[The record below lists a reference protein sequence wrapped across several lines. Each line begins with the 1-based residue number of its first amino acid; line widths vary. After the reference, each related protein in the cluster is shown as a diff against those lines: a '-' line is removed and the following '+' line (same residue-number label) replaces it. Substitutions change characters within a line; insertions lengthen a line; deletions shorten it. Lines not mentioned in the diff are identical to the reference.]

1 MSTCYTT
8 RGKEGWSLVELLVV
22 IGIIALFTAIFF
34 PVFARAREK
43 ARQTTCLSNLRQ
55 LATAATLYSD
65 DYDGYHTRGQFAPFT
80 GVHTWLDA
88 IDPYLKSKQIAVC
101 PTARR
106 TTALPYSYGYNIS
119 YWGAGDLLDGM
130 HGVQDLMPVHQSNVI
145 EPSET
150 VWMIDFER
158 YWGCGLEFGL
168 EEPTWRHNE
177 GANAAF
183 VDGHASWRKTLED
196 RLWTINAD

>member
-1 MSTCYTT
+1 MSICYARS
-8 RGKEGWSLVELLVV
+8 RGGWSLVELLVV
-22 IGIIALFTAIFF
+22 IGIIALLAAILF

-80 GVHTWLDA
+80 GVHTWTDA
-88 IDPYLKSKQIAVC
+88 IEPYMKSEQITVC

-106 TTALPYSYGYNIS
+106 SAALAFSYGYNIS
-119 YWGAGDLLDGM
+119 YWGAGDVLDGM
-130 HGVQDLMPVHQSNVI
+130 HGIQDAMPVHQANVS
-145 EPSET
+145 EPST
-150 VWMIDFER
+150 TLWIVDFER

-168 EEPTWRHNE
+168 EEPTPRHNE

-183 VDGHASWRKTLED
+183 VDGHAKWSKEFEVP
-196 RLWTINAD
+196 LWTINAD

>member
-1 MSTCYTT
+1 MRSS
-8 RGKEGWSLVELLVV
+8 RGWSLVEILVV
-22 IGIIALFTAIFF
+22 IAIIAVLAAILF

-43 ARQTTCLSNLRQ
+43 ARQTSCLSNLKQ

-88 IDPYLKSKQIAVC
+88 IEPYLKNEQVAIC

-106 TTALPYSYGYNIS
+106 TDDLPHSYGYNIAW
-119 YWGAGDLLDGM
+119 WGAGDVPDGM
-130 HGVQDLMPVHQSNVI
+130 HGIQDRYPVHQSNVR

-150 VWMIDFER
+150 LWMVDFER
-158 YWGCGLEFGL
+158 YWGCGLEFGV

-183 VDGHASWRKTLED
+183 VDGHAKWYKELED
-196 RLWTINAD
+196 RVWTVNVD